1 MKILDLYIA
10 RVILSTSALCLLVL
24 TGLSGIIKWVD
35 QLRLVGRGTYTMM
48 DAGIYVLFLIPVI
61 LKCFSPWLCCL
72 VP

>member
-48 DAGIYVLFLIPVI
+48 DAGIYVLF
-61 LKCFSPWLCCL
+61 
-72 VP
+72 